1 VLPPVAPPL
10 YPITSLLP
18 HAQIIS
24 FCLHAVHSFQTYTD
38 SVGDGDAV
46 TSYIT
51 LRLQ

>member
-1 VLPPVAPPL
+1 
-10 YPITSLLP
+10 
-18 HAQIIS
+18 
-24 FCLHAVHSFQTYTD
+24 VHSFQTYTD